1 MGTVEARFSGFL
13 LLLATL
19 WLGIILWAPYAR
31 SQSWIS
37 AEPIYYSFRLI
48 CHQLAERSFSYFG
61 NSLPVCQRCSGLYLG
76 A

>member
-61 NSLPVCQRCSGLYLG
+61 NSLPVCHRCSGLYLG